1 MEKVKKILQT
11 IWEKIKWIWI
21 KFKAM
26 PLWLKVIVGIVL
38 IALLVGLKS
47 CATPHRQLPPF
58 RFAKVEKGDIV
69 DIVEASGPI
78 NPVNTTQVGALVSG
92 EILKIYVDYNSE
104 VKKGDLM
111 AVIDQTQILASL
123 EEAKASLSSA
133 KENYASAK
141 KAYDHA
147 KLNYDRYKTLY
158 EKNYVSKVNLEEYEL
173 SYINAKSSLN
183 SAQASVV
190 RAQSNLDTAEKNLS
204 NTKIVS
210 PIDGVVLTKK
220 VSEGQT
226 ITAGFSTPELFVV
239 AQDLTKMQIEAKVS
253 EADIVKIQAGQN
265 AEFTLDGYMG
275 EKFKGTVRQVRTNYV
290 DSSGSSGSSGST
302 SYTVIVDV
310 DNKDLR
316 LKPGMTATMTIYTTD
331 KKGVLTVPNEALRF
345 SPSSNKKT
353 YENTG
358 VWKMEKGQSPKRVDV
373 QIGIIATKKTEIT
386 GGDVQEGDVV
396 IVGENNLKATGM
408 AGGMT
413 PPRGGMG
420 GGGMRRR

>member
-1 MEKVKKILQT
+1 MNKIKKIFQW
-11 IWEKIKWIWI
+11 IWTKIKQGWA
-21 KFKAM
+21 KFKTWAW
-26 PLWLKVIVGIVL
+26 WLKIIVLIVIVG
-38 IALLVGLKS
+38 LLLGLKACVKPS
-47 CATPHRQLPPF
+47 RQLPPF
-58 RFAKVEKGDIV
+58 RMAKVERGDIV

-92 EILKIYVDYNSE
+92 EIQKIYVDYNSE

-123 EEAKASLSSA
+123 EEAKAALSSA
-133 KENYASAK
+133 KESYASTK
-141 KAYDHA
+141 KAYDLS
-147 KLNYDRYKTLY
+147 KLNYERYKALY

-173 SYINAKSSLN
+173 SYANANSSL
-183 SAQASVV
+183 SAAKASVSRAQA
-190 RAQSNLDTAEKNLS
+190 NLDTAEKNLS

-253 EADIVKIQAGQN
+253 EADIVKIKAGQN
-265 AEFTLDGYMG
+265 AEFTLDGYVG

-290 DSSGSSGSSGST
+290 DSSGSGSSSST

-345 SPSSNKKT
+345 SPSSNKRT

-358 VWKMEKGQSPKRVDV
+358 VWKMERGQEPKRVDV

-386 GGDVQEGDVV
+386 GGDIKEGDMV

-408 AGGMT
+408 PGGMT
-413 PPRGGMG
+413 PPRGG